1 MVGKLLAQAGI
12 IVVETLAVAS
22 ANYATNTCIDMY
34 AHPDLKECKTDEEKA
49 EKIQKFEKTMSI
61 IKPVA
66 CVLEAGLIAAGGC
79 LALGAVD
86 RSGKAS
92 DVQES
97 SEEKSNESAALIGC
111 NYLI

>member
-12 IVVETLAVAS
+12 IVVETLAVTA

-34 AHPDLKECKTDEEKA
+34 AHPDLKDCKTDEEKA
-49 EKIQKFEKTMSI
+49 EKIQKFEKTMNI

-66 CVLEAGLIAAGGC
+66 CVLEAGLIGAGAG
-79 LALGAVD
+79 LAIEAVD

-92 DVQES
+92 AVKES